1 MLQLA
6 QRNLFQS
13 KARLLISVGG
23 VGLALMLMLALDA
36 IFSGSEQQLTA
47 YIDNAGA
54 DVFVA
59 QSGVYNLHMSA
70 SWLPA
75 SVVTQVQAVAGVQ
88 AVSPIMYLTEMIE
101 VRGER
106 NAAYIIGLPP
116 NATLGKPWRIATG
129 VALPPKGGTV
139 IDQGLAKK
147 YGLNLGDTVK
157 VLGLELKIVGLSE
170 GTSSITNSIA
180 FIAMSDFAQARSVL
194 ASTTSGAGMT
204 GMSGSGSGGA
214 AKLVSFVL
222 VQVVPGQ
229 SPAAVASRIEAQVS
243 GVTAQSKTAFAAG
256 ESKLVR
262 DMAGDVLAIMNTI
275 GFAVGLAVLALTVYI
290 ATFARRAE
298 YGALKAL
305 GAGNGYLYGVVLT
318 QALISVAMGLGLGLG
333 FTLLL
338 AFLLPLF
345 SSNMALVVS
354 GQSLLTTTLTALVIA
369 ILAAILPVIQIAGL
383 DPATV
388 IRRRVQ

>member
-1 MLQLA
+1 
-6 QRNLFQS
+6 
-13 KARLLISVGG
+13 
-23 VGLALMLMLALDA
+23 MLMLALDA

-59 QSGVYNLHMSA
+59 QSGVYNLHMST

-75 SVVTQVQAVAGVQ
+75 SVITQVQAVAGVQ

-106 NAAYIIGLPP
+106 NAAYISGLPS
-116 NATLGKPWRIATG
+116 NATLGKPWRIAEG
-129 VALPPKGGTV
+129 VALPPKGGIV

-147 YGLNLGDTVK
+147 YGLHLGDTVK

-170 GTSSITNSIA
+170 GTASITNSIA
-180 FIAMSDFAQARSVL
+180 FIAMSDFAQVRSAL
-194 ASTTSGAGMT
+194 ASTTSGGGMT
-204 GMSGSGSGGA
+204 GMGGSGSA
-214 AKLVSFVL
+214 NLISFVL
-222 VQVVPGQ
+222 VQVAAGQ
-229 SPAAVASRIEAQVS
+229 SPDSVATRIEAQVS

-256 ESKLVR
+256 ESKLVS

-318 QALISVAMGLGLGLG
+318 QALISVAMGLVVGLG

-369 ILAAILPVIQIAGL
+369 TLAAILPVIQIAGL